1 MDQQTYAAVMDRLEA
16 FSQTVGTDC
25 RREQLENGIEE
36 LRFLSALQQDG
47 TDLALFRLA
56 VVRLE
61 ELDLAQIYVTVLA
74 QLGQGREALARA
86 AARWNPQSLLGSYAI
101 EGDQLT
107 HRTRLSLNDQAPAEE
122 TAEQIIAAATLVHEE
137 LSRRSRAA
145 HAMAAGAEKG

>member
-16 FSQTVGTDC
+16 FVQKVGTDC
-25 RREQLENGIEE
+25 RREWLENGIEE

-61 ELDLAQIYVTVLA
+61 GMDLAQVCVTVLA
-74 QLGQGREALARA
+74 QVGQGREALARA
-86 AARWNPQSLLGSYAI
+86 VAQWNPQSQLGSYAI

-107 HRTRLSLNDQAPAEE
+107 HRTRLSLNSQVPAEE
-122 TAEQIIAAATLVHEE
+122 TAEQIIAAVTLVYEE

-145 HAMAAGAEKG
+145 HTLAAGTARD